1 MAKLKDKIVG
11 YISPKQRK
19 INTLENKISTLEGVI
34 KDELY
39 NLFIEKLGE
48 PAEMKRLKKDNKRL
62 RQQNKSLKEMQ
73 KYANA
78 LSEIRVKCNCSHTLY
93 FPAYGP
99 DVQICSHCG
108 HKVYRNDRIKIKEIL
123 SKCIKVK
130 EVQNG

>member
-1 MAKLKDKIVG
+1 MAKLRDKIVG

-19 INTLENKISTLEGVI
+19 INTLENKVSTLEGVI

-62 RQQNKSLKEMQ
+62 RQLK
-73 KYANA
+73 
-78 LSEIRVKCNCSHTLY
+78 
-93 FPAYGP
+93 F
-99 DVQICSHCG
+99 
-108 HKVYRNDRIKIKEIL
+108 KEIL

>member
-19 INTLENKISTLEGVI
+19 INTLENKVSTLEGVI

-62 RQQNKSLKEMQ
+62 RQ
-73 KYANA
+73 
-78 LSEIRVKCNCSHTLY
+78 R
-93 FPAYGP
+93 
-99 DVQICSHCG
+99 G
-108 HKVYRNDRIKIKEIL
+108 HKVYRNDRIKFKEIL

>member
-19 INTLENKISTLEGVI
+19 INTLENKVSTLEGVI

-73 KYANA
+73 KYADA

-108 HKVYRNDRIKIKEIL
+108 HKVYRNDRIKFKEIL